1 MLKVLISEGQGER
14 FSVQTS
20 AEKFFKDFFSDEEN
34 FVGNIKVEG
43 EFVKDGSSLI
53 IRGKIFCRKVFLCD
67 RCLAK
72 TQEDQVHEFDEE
84 IDKFQLTSDV
94 LDISELVRD
103 VLVAAQPIQNLCKPD
118 CKGLCP
124 NCGKPLEGECTC
136 NKRN

>member
-53 IRGKIFCRKVFLCD
+53 IRGKIF
-67 RCLAK
+67 
-72 TQEDQVHEFDEE
+72 
-84 IDKFQLTSDV
+84 
-94 LDISELVRD
+94 
-103 VLVAAQPIQNLCKPD
+103 
-118 CKGLCP
+118 
-124 NCGKPLEGECTC
+124 
-136 NKRN
+136 